1 MAEASVC
8 DGFLPLAR
16 QIAPKVSNPK
26 HTTSLGETILI
37 CGNANSSAARRK
49 WRKGIFA
56 DDYQIL
62 EVRTAIFVLD
72 QGPIYRAFRL
82 LDKRSVFLHRCV
94 LRREDDMSSITIS
107 FIVFACVFGG
117 ALLGILLRVVLP
129 QNHLSAESKDIV
141 KLGMGLVGT
150 MAALVLGLL
159 VASAKGSYDAQI
171 AELTQ
176 ASTNILLLDRLL
188 AQYGP
193 ETKEERA
200 LLRGTVVRFL
210 DQIWSKG
217 GASASGLPAPSASAE
232 TLYGQIQGLSPK
244 DGAQRSF
251 QSQALSIVMDLR
263 KTRWLVYEQET
274 ESVSL
279 PLLVILVLWLTIIF
293 ISFGLFAPF
302 NATVVSSLT
311 AAALSVSAAI
321 FLILDMY
328 RPYSGLI
335 QISSAPLRFALAH
348 LGQ

>member
-1 MAEASVC
+1 
-8 DGFLPLAR
+8 
-16 QIAPKVSNPK
+16 
-26 HTTSLGETILI
+26 
-37 CGNANSSAARRK
+37 
-49 WRKGIFA
+49 
-56 DDYQIL
+56 
-62 EVRTAIFVLD
+62 
-72 QGPIYRAFRL
+72 
-82 LDKRSVFLHRCV
+82 
-94 LRREDDMSSITIS
+94 MSSITIS

-117 ALLGILLRVVLP
+117 ALLGILLRAVLP
-129 QNHLSAESKDIV
+129 QDHLSAESKDIV

-176 ASTNILLLDRLL
+176 GSSNILLLDRLL

-193 ETKEERA
+193 ETKEARN
-200 LLRGTVVRFL
+200 LLRGTLVRFL
-210 DQIWSKG
+210 VRTWPKD
-217 GASASGLPAPSASAE
+217 GAGASGLPPPAASAE
-232 TLYGQIQGLSPK
+232 DLYSQIQGLSPK

-251 QSQALSIVMDLR
+251 QSQALSLAMDIR
-263 KTRWLVYEQET
+263 KTRWLMYEQET

-279 PLLVILVLWLTIIF
+279 PLLFILVLWLTIIF

-302 NATVVSSLT
+302 NATVVSSLF
-311 AAALSVSAAI
+311 ASALSVSGAI